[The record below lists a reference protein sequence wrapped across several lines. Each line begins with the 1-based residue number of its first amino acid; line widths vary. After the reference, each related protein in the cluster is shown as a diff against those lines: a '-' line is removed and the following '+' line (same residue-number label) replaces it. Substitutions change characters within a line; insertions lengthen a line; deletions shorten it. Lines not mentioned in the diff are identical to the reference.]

1 MDGWMEKER
10 REREETPITFRSI
23 SGFALPS
30 VIHNNQPPLPI
41 FETSATA
48 LCGTTGK
55 KEMRVKDHK

>member
-1 MDGWMEKER
+1 VSEVTAATIAT
-10 REREETPITFRSI
+10 TPKGTAPATFPSI

-30 VIHNNQPPLPI
+30 MSHNKGFPI

-55 KEMRVKDHK
+55 I